1 MEWGFKRNG
10 LCLKYYHTIHTI
22 FMVHSLYAV
31 DSMQM
36 FNSRMTIYGKISSI
50 QKSTLQWILY
60 PKDYQQP
67 FLTFFLAYKW

>member
-10 LCLKYYHTIHTI
+10 LCLKYYHTVY
-22 FMVHSLYAV
+22 MVHSLYAV

-36 FNSRMTIYGKISSI
+36 FNSRMTIYGKMSSI

-67 FLTFFLAYKW
+67 FLTFFLTYKW